1 MNKIK
6 WIIFDLGGIIV
17 AEIGPLINHKIAN
30 ILNVSDKKLKEI
42 VSKFQRQITTG
53 SMTLLD
59 MYYIITKELAVQIS
73 ANYLLQEHLNE
84 YRMLGINHNADIVN
98 FIKTLRKK
106 YKVACLTNVETEIA
120 DICRET
126 GLYDYFDRTFLST
139 ELKMQKPDLE
149 IYSKVL
155 EELRCEANEIIF
167 VDDKIENVIAA
178 NSLGIYGLHYSSLN
192 QLMSD
197 IEKICSIL

>member
-6 WIIFDLGGIIV
+6 WIIFDLGGIV
-17 AEIGPLINHKIAN
+17 VTEIGPLINHKIAN
-30 ILNVSDKKLKEI
+30 VLNVSDGKLKEI

-59 MYYIITKELAVQIS
+59 MYYIITKELSVQIS

-98 FIKTLRKK
+98 FIETLRKK

-120 DICRET
+120 GICRET

-178 NSLGIYGLHYSSLN
+178 NEIGIYGLHFSNLS
-192 QLMSD
+192 QLESD
-197 IEKICSIL
+197 IVKVCSIP

>member
-6 WIIFDLGGIIV
+6 WIIFDLGGIV
-17 AEIGPLINHKIAN
+17 VTEIGPLINHKIAN
-30 ILNVSDKKLKEI
+30 VLNVSDGKLKEI

-59 MYYIITKELAVQIS
+59 MYYIITKELSVQIS

-84 YRMLGINHNADIVN
+84 YRMLGINHNSDIVN
-98 FIKTLRKK
+98 FIETLRKK

-120 DICRET
+120 GICRET

-178 NSLGIYGLHYSSLN
+178 NEIGIYGLHFSNLS
-192 QLMSD
+192 QLESD
-197 IEKICSIL
+197 IVKVCSIP

>member
-59 MYYIITKELAVQIS
+59 MYYIITKELA
-73 ANYLLQEHLNE
+73 E
-84 YRMLGINHNADIVN
+84 
-98 FIKTLRKK
+98 
-106 YKVACLTNVETEIA
+106 CLE
-120 DICRET
+120 
-126 GLYDYFDRTFLST
+126 
-139 ELKMQKPDLE
+139 
-149 IYSKVL
+149 
-155 EELRCEANEIIF
+155 
-167 VDDKIENVIAA
+167 
-178 NSLGIYGLHYSSLN
+178 
-192 QLMSD
+192 
-197 IEKICSIL
+197 